1 MKFTDIVRDHYRGP
15 AYGQEFTTWYTK
27 VRHGFSTAQVP
38 ESAQVDH
45 LVAVLDSPAQELA
58 FSFIKKYNAEH
69 PTEGLGRQQLVQ
81 HHEDKLAAL
90 VAHLQSKSSVVGTR
104 PELRLL
110 NKWKTMKQ
118 YDGEPAA
125 MFYHRINVLHDQLAN
140 QPDPEVPG
148 PRDVWSTFV
157 NGLQHDVQ
165 LHVRTFVPK
174 PGDME
179 EALQAAEVFE
189 ETKKIKG
196 WGSETRAPAT
206 RPARKAQIFED
217 TNLSSAREE
226 AGYKLGGRYT
236 DAYLEDKRWGKT
248 QRFRAPRRGGTLA
261 GANIESQRETRLRAG
276 AGQGRGQMRSRSPQ
290 PITSVMGADRP
301 ARTRPDGHYGPPS
314 GSKPK
319 PEPGS
324 RPEICFPFLRD
335 AYCRFGDD
343 CHRIHVPTLET
354 RADVRR
360 HVKTTITD
368 DMRRAAR
375 E

>member
-1 MKFTDIVRDHYRGP
+1 MASTRNLMKFTDIVRDHYRGP

-27 VRHGFSTAQVP
+27 VQHGFSTAQVP

-58 FSFIKKYNAEH
+58 FSFIKKYDDEH
-69 PTEGLGRQQLVQ
+69 PTEGLRGQQLVQ
-81 HHEDKLAAL
+81 YHEDKLAAL

-217 TNLSSAREE
+217 PNLSSARAE
-226 AGYKLGGRYT
+226 AG
-236 DAYLEDKRWGKT
+236 
-248 QRFRAPRRGGTLA
+248 
-261 GANIESQRETRLRAG
+261 
-276 AGQGRGQMRSRSPQ
+276 
-290 PITSVMGADRP
+290 
-301 ARTRPDGHYGPPS
+301 
-314 GSKPK
+314 
-319 PEPGS
+319 
-324 RPEICFPFLRD
+324 
-335 AYCRFGDD
+335 
-343 CHRIHVPTLET
+343 
-354 RADVRR
+354 
-360 HVKTTITD
+360 
-368 DMRRAAR
+368 
-375 E
+375 

>member
-27 VRHGFSTAQVP
+27 VQHGFSTAQVP

-69 PTEGLGRQQLVQ
+69 PTEGLRGQQLVQ
-81 HHEDKLAAL
+81 YHEDKLAAL

-165 LHVRTFVPK
+165 LHVHPCHEWGREQSRLERNAVHARQGAHRLGDERSTGKPRDVP
-174 PGDME
+174 PNGVAGRRSEPTPDRS
-179 EALQAAEVFE
+179 EA
-189 ETKKIKG
+189 T
-196 WGSETRAPAT
+196 
-206 RPARKAQIFED
+206 
-217 TNLSSAREE
+217 SS
-226 AGYKLGGRYT
+226 
-236 DAYLEDKRWGKT
+236 KR
-248 QRFRAPRRGGTLA
+248 
-261 GANIESQRETRLRAG
+261 
-276 AGQGRGQMRSRSPQ
+276 
-290 PITSVMGADRP
+290 
-301 ARTRPDGHYGPPS
+301 
-314 GSKPK
+314 
-319 PEPGS
+319 
-324 RPEICFPFLRD
+324 
-335 AYCRFGDD
+335 
-343 CHRIHVPTLET
+343 
-354 RADVRR
+354 
-360 HVKTTITD
+360 
-368 DMRRAAR
+368 
-375 E
+375 